1 MNDNSLFKKKNVF
14 LVFVGKASTLFIVLI
29 QNSLRLD
36 RTDGAVLQDMII
48 SIKRCLS
55 EKLALI
61 PDTKV
66 VITNN
71 TPPMRKERNIS
82 SETLEVHLSEKGVL
96 TTLLQLLS
104 KRLDTLDLISVMQE
118 LQRTVSRT
126 VRRHYSGRLSYSNF
140 SPTPVQIRDNL
151 SSVPRL
157 QKTEQVS

>member
-1 MNDNSLFKKKNVF
+1 MNDDRLIKKKNVF
-14 LVFVGKASTLFIVLI
+14 LVFVGKASTLFVVLI

-36 RTDGAVLQDMII
+36 RTGGAVLRQMII
-48 SIKRCLS
+48 RIKRCLS

-66 VITNN
+66 VIANN
-71 TPPMRKERNIS
+71 MPRMGKGNIS
-82 SETLEVHLSEKGVL
+82 SETLEVYLSEKGVL

-118 LQRTVSRT
+118 LKRTVPRT
-126 VRRHYSGRLSYSNF
+126 VPSLYYSRRLGYSDF
-140 SPTPVQIRDNL
+140 SHTLVQIRDNL

-157 QKTEQVS
+157 QKTE

>member
-1 MNDNSLFKKKNVF
+1 M
-14 LVFVGKASTLFIVLI
+14 VFVGKASTLFVVLI

-36 RTDGAVLQDMII
+36 RTGGAVLRQMII

-66 VITNN
+66 VIANN
-71 TPPMRKERNIS
+71 LPPMREGNIS
-82 SETLEVHLSEKGVL
+82 SETLEVYLSEKGVL

-104 KRLDTLDLISVMQE
+104 KRLETLDLISVMQE
-118 LQRTVSRT
+118 LKRTVSRT
-126 VRRHYSGRLSYSNF
+126 VPSYYSRGLGYSDF
-140 SPTPVQIRDNL
+140 SHTPVQIRDNL

-157 QKTEQVS
+157 QKTE

>member
-1 MNDNSLFKKKNVF
+1 MNDNRLFKKKNVF

-36 RTDGAVLQDMII
+36 RTDGAVLQEMII

-118 LQRTVSRT
+118 LKRTVPRT
-126 VRRHYSGRLSYSNF
+126 VPSYYSRLLGYSDF
-140 SPTPVQIRDNL
+140 SHTPVQIRDNL

-157 QKTEQVS
+157 QKTE

>member
-1 MNDNSLFKKKNVF
+1 M
-14 LVFVGKASTLFIVLI
+14 VFVGKASTLFVVLI
-29 QNSLRLD
+29 QNSLRLEQ
-36 RTDGAVLQDMII
+36 TSGAVLQQMII
-48 SIKRCLS
+48 NIKRCLS

-66 VITNN
+66 VIANN
-71 TPPMRKERNIS
+71 LPPMREGNIS
-82 SETLEVHLSEKGVL
+82 SETLEVYLSEKGVL

-126 VRRHYSGRLSYSNF
+126 LSRHYRYHEDVY
-140 SPTPVQIRDNL
+140 TPVQIRDNL

-157 QKTEQVS
+157 QKTE

>member
-1 MNDNSLFKKKNVF
+1 MNDNRLFKKKNVF

-36 RTDGAVLQDMII
+36 RTDGAVLQEMII

-66 VITNN
+66 VIANN
-71 TPPMRKERNIS
+71 LPPMREGNIS
-82 SETLEVHLSEKGVL
+82 SETLEVYLSEKGVL

-157 QKTEQVS
+157 QKTE

>member
-1 MNDNSLFKKKNVF
+1 MNDNRLIKKKNVF
-14 LVFVGKASTLFIVLI
+14 LVFVGKASTLFVVLI

-36 RTDGAVLQDMII
+36 RTDGAVLQQMII
-48 SIKRCLS
+48 NIKRCLS

-66 VITNN
+66 VIANN
-71 TPPMRKERNIS
+71 LPPMREGNIS
-82 SETLEVHLSEKGVL
+82 SETLEVYLSEKGVL

-157 QKTEQVS
+157 QKTE

>member
-1 MNDNSLFKKKNVF
+1 M
-14 LVFVGKASTLFIVLI
+14 VFVGKASTIFIVLV
-29 QNSLRLD
+29 QNSLRLK
-36 RTDGAVLQDMII
+36 RTGGAVLLQMIV

-55 EKLALI
+55 EKLELI
-61 PDTKV
+61 PETKV

-71 TPPMRKERNIS
+71 VPRMGEEGNIS
-82 SETLEVHLSEKGVL
+82 SETLEVYLSGKGVL

-126 VRRHYSGRLSYSNF
+126 VSRYRYVEDVY
-140 SPTPVQIRDNL
+140 TPVQIRDNL

-157 QKTEQVS
+157 QKTE

>member
-1 MNDNSLFKKKNVF
+1 MNDNRLFKKKNVF
-14 LVFVGKASTLFIVLI
+14 LVSVGKASTLFIVLI

-36 RTDGAVLQDMII
+36 RTDGAVLQEMII

-118 LQRTVSRT
+118 LKRTVPRT
-126 VRRHYSGRLSYSNF
+126 VPSYYSRLLGYSDF
-140 SPTPVQIRDNL
+140 SHTPVQIRDNL

-157 QKTEQVS
+157 QKTE

>member
-1 MNDNSLFKKKNVF
+1 MNDPERLFNKKISV
-14 LVFVGKASTLFIVLI
+14 LVFVGKVSTLFVVLV

-36 RTDGAVLQDMII
+36 RTGGAVLQQMLI
-48 SIKRCLS
+48 SIKRRLS

-61 PDTKV
+61 PETKV

-71 TPPMRKERNIS
+71 VPRMGEEGNIS
-82 SETLEVHLSEKGVL
+82 SETLEVYLSEKGVL

-118 LQRTVSRT
+118 LQRTFSRT
-126 VRRHYSGRLSYSNF
+126 VFRYRYLEDVDM
-140 SPTPVQIRDNL
+140 PVQIRDNL

-157 QKTEQVS
+157 QKTE

>member
-1 MNDNSLFKKKNVF
+1 MNDKRLFNKKNLCF
-14 LVFVGKASTLFIVLI
+14 GFVGKASTLFIVLT
-29 QNSLRLD
+29 QNSLRLE
-36 RTDGAVLQDMII
+36 RTSGAVLQQLII

-61 PDTKV
+61 PETKV
-66 VITNN
+66 VITSNVPR
-71 TPPMRKERNIS
+71 TGEEGNIS
-82 SETLEVHLSEKGVL
+82 SETLEVYLSEKGVL

-126 VRRHYSGRLSYSNF
+126 VPRYYSGRLGYSNV
-140 SPTPVQIRDNL
+140 SHTPVEIRDNL

-157 QKTEQVS
+157 QKTE

>member
-1 MNDNSLFKKKNVF
+1 M
-14 LVFVGKASTLFIVLI
+14 LV
-29 QNSLRLD
+29 QNSLKLE
-36 RTDGAVLQDMII
+36 RTDGAFLQQMII

-61 PDTKV
+61 PDTKL
-66 VITNN
+66 VITSNV
-71 TPPMRKERNIS
+71 PSMREGGNIS
-82 SETLEVHLSEKGVL
+82 SETLEVYLSGKGVL

-126 VRRHYSGRLSYSNF
+126 IPEKVSRYRHWEYVY
-140 SPTPVQIRDNL
+140 TTVQILDNL

-157 QKTEQVS
+157 QKTK

>member
-1 MNDNSLFKKKNVF
+1 MNDNRLFKKKNVF

-36 RTDGAVLQDMII
+36 RTDGAVLQEMII

-82 SETLEVHLSEKGVL
+82 RETLEVHLSEKGVL

-118 LQRTVSRT
+118 LKRTVSRT
-126 VRRHYSGRLSYSNF
+126 VPSYYSRRLGYSDF
-140 SPTPVQIRDNL
+140 SLPSVQIRDNL

-157 QKTEQVS
+157 QKTE

>member
-1 MNDNSLFKKKNVF
+1 M
-14 LVFVGKASTLFIVLI
+14 VFVGKASTLFVVLI

-36 RTDGAVLQDMII
+36 RTDGAVLQQMII
-48 SIKRCLS
+48 NIKRCLS

-66 VITNN
+66 VIANN
-71 TPPMRKERNIS
+71 LPPMREGNIS
-82 SETLEVHLSEKGVL
+82 SETLEVYLSEKGVL

-157 QKTEQVS
+157 QKTE

>member
-1 MNDNSLFKKKNVF
+1 M
-14 LVFVGKASTLFIVLI
+14 VFVGKASTLFVVLI

-36 RTDGAVLQDMII
+36 RRDGAVLQQMII

-66 VITNN
+66 VIANN
-71 TPPMRKERNIS
+71 MPPMREGNIS
-82 SETLEVHLSEKGVL
+82 SETLEVYLSGKGVL

-104 KRLDTLDLISVMQE
+104 KRLETLDLISVMQE
-118 LQRTVSRT
+118 LQRTAPQTDPPYYYNRYHDVDYTR
-126 VRRHYSGRLSYSNF
+126 
-140 SPTPVQIRDNL
+140 VQIRDNL

-157 QKTEQVS
+157 QKMEEVS